1 MSTVDQLVR
10 MRLLALILLLGWAG
24 SMLFGQTSTA
34 VIVGTVR
41 DSSGAVVPGA
51 HIVVVNTGTNVEFPI
66 DTDNTGSYYVPSLIP
81 GRYQVTASKSGFA
94 GVSVSDVLLEVGQ
107 TVRVD
112 LVLRVG
118 QITQTVKVEATTQ
131 MVQSDNAT
139 VGQVIERRE
148 VQELPLNGRDFTNLM
163 KLNVGVTE
171 VSGGANTGS
180 VRMHGL
186 NGNFRN
192 VSVDGARPMDIGFL
206 IDGISDN
213 DNLFQTAAVV
223 PPIDAI
229 QEFKL
234 QNGMY
239 SAEFGFGSAQVNIA
253 LRSGTNDLHGSAWDF
268 LRNSAFEP
276 KNPYFHT
283 STPLRQN
290 QFGLTLGGPVYL
302 PKIYKGKNRTFFFGS
317 WESGRRRTSSFG
329 LAQVPTAQERQ
340 GNFSDWPTQLY
351 NPLTTVSTPSGGSP
365 ITRAPFVNNQIPS
378 SLFAP
383 QSVSLLQYYPLPNIS
398 CTLPCNN
405 YTRGYSLPLDVDTF
419 TTRVDHNVK
428 DSDRIFGQFVF
439 QDQLAS
445 NSTTIPLSGTKET
458 QNSRQAG
465 LGWTHIFGPRTLNE
479 ARVGFSRLSFLN
491 NFEDSGGA
499 TNYAQQ
505 AGLVNLNENPNTLPH
520 IIPGTQYAAIGTS
533 GTVPFVSDSNT
544 IDIVDAVT
552 LTRGKHSIKVGGEI
566 RRHLDRNSTADFENG
581 ALYFGGAYT
590 AANPT
595 LAQAA
600 GKAGTGNGI
609 ADFLLGYLNNAG
621 GAAAQF
627 YNIPVPTARLRYTD
641 FTGYVND
648 DFRVSSRITLNLGL
662 RWEYRT
668 PFEGLDGGGTVFDFN
683 YPGGRSLYADKT
695 YTQLFNNP
703 ILAACCAPNPL
714 IPPDKHDFA
723 PRIGLAW
730 RPLPNSNRLA
740 VRAGYGIFYDIADYH
755 YYSNSVVTPVD
766 FLEPTLPN
774 PSGLEAT
781 PPVDIR
787 NLFPTPYSIAA
798 QSFPP
803 PYCKAPS
810 QSVINS
816 QGIITQV
823 NNACQTAGFGEGD
836 GGLIPGTKTPYT
848 QQWALNVQFEPV
860 KDLLLEVGYQGSH
873 GLRLPGF
880 WAFNQDEVAPPSIGN
895 PNNGL
900 LYQSQCPA
908 GTFPATCS
916 PVQNRAPY
924 YNFNANSSTIAGLFQ
939 SKYNAMTAKVDKRFS
954 TGLQFRTLFTWSR
967 SLDDDSEISSIGT
980 VGANFA
986 QDAYHLK
993 NDWGP
998 SGFDQTLRFVSSFVY
1013 ELPFGEGKALLNRRG
1028 LLNRMLGGWQAN
1040 GIYTLASGQPL
1051 TVLCNCGDRAQIGN
1065 VYNGER
1071 ANLNGNP
1078 LPSGFNQTYTHWFD
1092 TSVFSTPALGTQG
1105 TEGRD
1110 ILRTTHQN
1118 AMDFSLFKNNVIR
1131 ERMNLQFRA
1140 EFFNLFSNHFYNP
1153 VAPNANL
1160 QATNFGSLLPAG
1172 ADPGYLFNPR
1182 VYQFALRLV
1191 F

>member
-1 MSTVDQLVR
+1 MV
-10 MRLLALILLLGWAG
+10 LLLSWAG
-24 SMLFGQTSTA
+24 LTAFGQSSTG
-34 VIVGTVR
+34 VILGTVR
-41 DSSGAVVPGA
+41 DPSGAIVPGT
-51 HIVVVNTGTNVEFPI
+51 HIVVRNTATNAAFPI
-66 DTDNTGSYYVPSLIP
+66 DTDHTGSYYVPALIP
-81 GRYQVTASKSGFA
+81 GRYQVNAEKSGFSET
-94 GVSVSDVLLEVGQ
+94 SVNDVVLEVDQ

-112 LVLRVG
+112 LTLRVG
-118 QITQTVKVEATTQ
+118 QITETVKVESTTQ

-139 VGQVIERRE
+139 VGQVIGTRQVE
-148 VQELPLNGRDFTNLM
+148 ELPLNGRDFTNLI

-171 VSGGANTGS
+171 VSGGANAGAS

-206 IDGISDN
+206 IDGVTDN

-239 SAEFGFGSAQVNIA
+239 SSEFGFGSAQVNIA
-253 LRSGTNDLHGSAWDF
+253 LKSGTNDLHGSAWEF

-276 KNPYFHT
+276 ENPYFHT
-283 STPLRQN
+283 ITPLRQN
-290 QFGLTLGGPVYL
+290 QFGVTLGGPVYL
-302 PKIYKGKNRTFFFGS
+302 PKLYKGTNRTFFFGS

-329 LAQVPTAQERQ
+329 LAQVPTAQERT

-351 NPLTTVSTPSGGSP
+351 NPLTTVNTPSGGSP
-365 ITRAPFVNNQIPS
+365 VTRTPFLNNQIPTS
-378 SLFAP
+378 MLAP
-383 QSVSLLQYYPLPNIS
+383 QSLSLIQYYPLPNIN
-398 CTLPCNN
+398 CKLPCNN
-405 YTRGYSLPLDVDTF
+405 YTRAYSLPLDVDTY
-419 TTRVDHNVK
+419 TARVDHNLR
-428 DSDRIFGQFVF
+428 DSDRIFGQFVS
-439 QDQLAS
+439 QDELAT
-445 NSTTIPLSGTKET
+445 NSTTIPLSGTKVT
-458 QNSRQAG
+458 QDSKQAG
-465 LGWTHIFGPRTLNE
+465 LGWTHVFGPRTLNE

-491 NFEDSGGA
+491 TFEDSGT

-505 AGLVNLNENPNTLPH
+505 AGLANLNDNPDTLPH
-520 IIPGTQYAAIGTS
+520 ILPGTQYAALGTS
-533 GTVPFVSDSNT
+533 GTVPFVSLTNT
-544 IDIVDAVT
+544 VDVVDALT
-552 LTRGKHSIKVGGEI
+552 LTRGKHSLKFGGEI
-566 RRHLDRNSTADFENG
+566 RRHLDRNASADFESG

-600 GKAGTGNGI
+600 GKTGTGNGI

-621 GAAAQF
+621 TTAVQF
-627 YNIPVPTARLRYTD
+627 RNIPVPAARLRYTD
-641 FTGYVND
+641 YAAYVND
-648 DFRVSSRITLNLGL
+648 DFRVSSQITLNLGV

-668 PFEGLDGGGTVFDFN
+668 PFEGLGGGGTVFDLS
-683 YPGGRSLYADKT
+683 YPGGRSLYANQT

-723 PRIGLAW
+723 PRVGLAW
-730 RPLPNSNRLA
+730 RPLSNSNRLA
-740 VRAGYGIFYDIADYH
+740 VRAGYGFFYDIADYH

-766 FLEPTLPN
+766 FLEPTLAN

-781 PPVDIR
+781 PPVNIR

-803 PYCKAPS
+803 PYCQAPS
-810 QSVINS
+810 KSIINS
-816 QGIITQV
+816 QGIVTQV
-823 NNACQTAGFGEGD
+823 NNACQTAGFGVGA
-836 GGLIPGTKTPYT
+836 GGLIPGTRTPYT

-860 KDLLLEVGYQGSH
+860 KNLLLEVGYQGAH

-880 WAFNQDEVAPPSIGN
+880 WNFNQDEIPPPTTGN

-908 GTFPATCS
+908 GTFPASCS
-916 PVQNRAPY
+916 PVQSRVPY
-924 YNFNANSSTIAGLFQ
+924 ANFNANSSTVAGLFQ

-954 TGLQFRTLFTWSR
+954 TGLQFTSLFTWSR
-967 SLDDDSEISSIGT
+967 SLDDDSEISTLGSVGT
-980 VGANFA
+980 NFA
-986 QDAYHLK
+986 QNAYNLR

-998 SGFDQTLRFVSSFVY
+998 SAFDQTLRFVSSFVY
-1013 ELPFGEGKALLNRRG
+1013 ELPFGEGKRLLNRHG
-1028 LLNRMLGGWQAN
+1028 FVNRIVGGWQAN
-1040 GIYTLASGQPL
+1040 GIYTLASGQPF

-1065 VYNGER
+1065 TYNSER

-1078 LPSGFNQTYTHWFD
+1078 LPSGFDQTYTHWFD
-1092 TSVFSTPALGTQG
+1092 TTAFSTPILGTQG

-1118 AMDFSLFKNNVIR
+1118 SMDFSLFKNNIIR
-1131 ERMNLQFRA
+1131 EKMNLQLRA
-1140 EFFNLFSNHFYNP
+1140 EFFNLFSNHFYTP
-1153 VAPNANL
+1153 VAPTANL
-1160 QATNFGSLLPAG
+1160 QATNFGSLLPVG
-1172 ADPGYLFNPR
+1172 ADAGYLFNPR
-1182 VYQFALRLV
+1182 IYQFALRLV